1 LQAFGKEIYHVAFR
15 GIWAQPL
22 KAKCSTDQESHS
34 SRKCLPGAGQQH
46 CVAFI
51 TSPRS
56 WIRTLMTLKPGLI
69 FKSKLCQV
77 PEGGAHKAFNCVK
90 GSTLNVSGLLQSAK
104 IMTDYWARDFYFDRA
119 SGKVG
124 GWLGD
129 WDDWYTI
136 LQPCWYVRIG
146 TWRHHLRDNIS
157 PQTYNLRT
165 YCIVLQETGNN
176 ALEFRRVGLA
186 DPTGYGKTGKIKRK
200 ATKWST
206 SQLCKSREDGQMD
219 IDERFRD

>member
-1 LQAFGKEIYHVAFR
+1 MPSWNWAATLRGVYYESKILDQDFDDPEAWFDLQIQA
-15 GIWAQPL
+15 
-22 KAKCSTDQESHS
+22 
-34 SRKCLPGAGQQH
+34 
-46 CVAFI
+46 
-51 TSPRS
+51 
-56 WIRTLMTLKPGLI
+56 
-69 FKSKLCQV
+69 CQV

-90 GSTLNVSGLLQSAK
+90 GGTLKVSGLLQSAK

-157 PQTYNLRT
+157 PQMYNLRT
-165 YCIVLQETGNN
+165 YYIVLQETGNN
-176 ALEFRRVGLA
+176 ALEFRRVGL
-186 DPTGYGKTGKIKRK
+186 G
-200 ATKWST
+200 
-206 SQLCKSREDGQMD
+206 
-219 IDERFRD
+219 